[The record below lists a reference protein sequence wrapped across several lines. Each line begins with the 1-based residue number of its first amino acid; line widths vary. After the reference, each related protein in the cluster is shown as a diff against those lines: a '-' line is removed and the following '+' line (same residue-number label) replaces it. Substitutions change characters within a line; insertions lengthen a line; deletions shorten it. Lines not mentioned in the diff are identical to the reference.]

1 MNTDTPFFPTTEFA
15 KRLISVERDCFAEWV
30 QLLAAV
36 PCNPFGSAVRQ
47 FESGGRYI
55 TALASA
61 NIGHVIFSRVFE
73 LTNADVSQ
81 LDTILAFYA
90 QRGVSP
96 MFDLSPYG
104 VEYTPERDGLLDALA
119 SRGFYQ
125 RSFHQMLY
133 GQPHAD
139 TRPTPDHITIRPVES
154 EDQIDSL
161 AYIYG
166 QIRGV
171 ADQDAIRVLVGQ
183 PNYRCFL
190 AYIDGA
196 AAGLGVLHMKDGAA
210 SMANGMTL
218 PEFRGRGIQTALLY
232 HRMRT
237 AAEAGCTLMV
247 SQCQAGSISQR
258 NQQRV
263 GFHIAGTKVWWVR
276 RA

>member
-1 MNTDTPFFPTTEFA
+1 MVETGFFPTTEFA
-15 KRLISVERDCFAEWV
+15 RRLIAVERDCFTEWV
-30 QLLAAV
+30 ALLAAV
-36 PCNPFGSAVRQ
+36 PGNPFGSAVGR
-47 FESGGRYI
+47 FESNGRQI

-61 NIGHVIFSRVFE
+61 RVQHVIFNRVFE
-73 LTNADVSQ
+73 MTNADIGQ
-81 LDTILAFYA
+81 LDAILRFYQEQGA
-90 QRGVSP
+90 SP
-96 MFDLSPYG
+96 MFDLSPYV

-119 SRGFYQ
+119 VRGFYQ

-139 TRPTPDHITIRPVES
+139 TPPTPDHIIIRTVEKGD
-154 EDQIDSL
+154 EVDSL

-166 QIRGV
+166 QIRGT

-190 AYIDGA
+190 AFIDGT
-196 AAGLGVLHMKDGAA
+196 AAGLGILHIKNGAA

-218 PEFRGRGIQTALLY
+218 PEYRGRGVQTALLY
-232 HRMRT
+232 RRMRT

-258 NQQRV
+258 NQQRI
-263 GFHIAGTKVWWVR
+263 GFQIAGTKVWWVR
-276 RA
+276 RE

>member
-1 MNTDTPFFPTTEFA
+1 MKDAPFFPTTEFA
-15 KRLISVERDCFAEWV
+15 RRLIAVERNCFTEWV
-30 QLLAAV
+30 TLLAAV
-36 PCNPFGSAVRQ
+36 PGNPFGSAVRQ
-47 FESGGRYI
+47 FESGGRQL

-61 NIGHVIFSRVFE
+61 RVQHVIFNRVFE
-73 LTNADVSQ
+73 MTNADIGQ
-81 LDTILAFYA
+81 LDTILHFYQE
-90 QRGVSP
+90 QRASP
-96 MFDLSPYG
+96 MFDLSPYV
-104 VEYTPERDGLLDALA
+104 VEYAPERDGLLDALA
-119 SRGFYQ
+119 ARGFYQ

-139 TRPTPDHITIRPVES
+139 TPPPPDHITIRSVETHD
-154 EDQIDSL
+154 EVDAL

-166 QIRGV
+166 QIRGT

-190 AYIDGA
+190 AFIDGT
-196 AAGLGVLHMKDGAA
+196 AAGLGILHIKNGAA

-218 PEFRGRGIQTALLY
+218 PEYRGRGVQTALLY

-258 NQQRV
+258 NQQRI
-263 GFHIAGTKVWWVR
+263 GFQIAGTKVWWVPR
-276 RA
+276 E